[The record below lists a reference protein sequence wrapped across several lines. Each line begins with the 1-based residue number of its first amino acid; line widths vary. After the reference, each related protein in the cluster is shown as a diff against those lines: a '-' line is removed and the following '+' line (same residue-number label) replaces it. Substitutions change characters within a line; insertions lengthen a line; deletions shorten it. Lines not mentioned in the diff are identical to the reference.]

1 MATFT
6 SNYWVT
12 GETITANKLNGN
24 WGGLVTYNADEGFPE
39 EGINIGTGL
48 GVGELINLRFCSVS
62 TETDSQNNTHTA
74 YNYFNNSGVTY
85 IPDTNEYFMYLTMSN
100 ALTYNPIT
108 GILFIKSS
116 GSGEQG
122 K

>member
-24 WGGLVTYNADEGFPE
+24 WGGLVTYNKDEGLPD

-48 GVGELINLRFCSVS
+48 GVGELMNLRLCAIS
-62 TETDSQNNTHTA
+62 TEKDTQGNTFTTYRYSQINDIE
-74 YNYFNNSGVTY
+74 YS
-85 IPDTNEYFMYLTMSN
+85 PDINKYFMHLRLSDELIYD
-100 ALTYNPIT
+100 PIT
-108 GILFIKSS
+108 GILSKHSTTPR
-116 GSGEQG
+116 
-122 K
+122 